1 MGAFADR
8 IDASAN
14 QRPSDD
20 RGDCDGVCETTN
32 RSSMSEK
39 DTTADTAWTAR
50 AQVDCRV
57 FTNVGRQRQLRPTP
71 TLAPNGDLSM
81 PPIEVIRTR
90 RNDLAG
96 PLTQLGEQQ
105 QRGIRELA
113 IENIMFAPIE

>member
-50 AQVDCRV
+50 AQVDCHG

-71 TLAPNGDLSM
+71 TLASNGD
-81 PPIEVIRTR
+81 PNIAPIDVIQTH
-90 RNDLAG
+90 RNGLAR
-96 PLTQLGEQQ
+96 PETQSREQQ
-105 QRGIRELA
+105 QSRTI
-113 IENIMFAPIE
+113 APP